1 MMHPPAWKARA
12 PSLCAQTARFV
23 SLSGMPRRSR
33 KPKPEDFS
41 EAAFR
46 DVPEATE
53 ERPEEP
59 TATPASW
66 TTPSHEETPP
76 PKIL

>member
-1 MMHPPAWKARA
+1 MPKRPP
-12 PSLCAQTARFV
+12 
-23 SLSGMPRRSR
+23 
-33 KPKPEDFS
+33 KPKREDFS

-46 DVPEATE
+46 VVREATE

-59 TATPASW
+59 ADTPASW
-66 TTPSHEETPP
+66 TTPTDEETPP